1 MAEELARR
9 LSPDVA
15 RGACARPTQL
25 GSPFT
30 IKHIPPPEAGPGPLN
45 RCFSQGFMAHSTCT
59 PRVERDQHQRVTKQD
74 RRMLTQEVARKAG
87 HFAHAYA
94 RLILL
99 HLQRRRSSERASTV
113 WL

>member
-1 MAEELARR
+1 
-9 LSPDVA
+9 
-15 RGACARPTQL
+15 
-25 GSPFT
+25 
-30 IKHIPPPEAGPGPLN
+30 
-45 RCFSQGFMAHSTCT
+45 
-59 PRVERDQHQRVTKQD
+59 
-74 RRMLTQEVARKAG
+74 MLTQEVARKAG